1 MPAFRSPDPVILKER
16 FLARV
21 RGLDQLNPA
30 DRCYAVRGMVRESW
44 AIRGCDVADVFR
56 SAWGDATGQTHWKRW
71 FAEGVCRV
79 GDFAEMIAVLAT
91 EGAENAAWRK
101 IAVLCCLRNGV
112 EKGKIRVT
120 SGDPA
125 ALMAITER
133 THPASTAVWQEGQPI
148 DLNAAKIDMDEA
160 ADWLGAAGR
169 HLLPE
174 SLRRFLENTARDR
187 AGSTPSE
194 VLTIKP
200 TIYGVGIDLK
210 EAGRRLRRRVQ
221 KWRGK
226 SE

>member
-101 IAVLCCLRNGV
+101 IAVLCCLHEND
-112 EKGKIRVT
+112 IA
-120 SGDPA
+120 A
-125 ALMAITER
+125 ALLHMPAPRTITSAR
-133 THPASTAVWQEGQPI
+133 VLIVP
-148 DLNAAKIDMDEA
+148 DL
-160 ADWLGAAGR
+160 
-169 HLLPE
+169 H
-174 SLRRFLENTARDR
+174 S
-187 AGSTPSE
+187 
-194 VLTIKP
+194 
-200 TIYGVGIDLK
+200 
-210 EAGRRLRRRVQ
+210 RLR
-221 KWRGK
+221 GL
-226 SE
+226 